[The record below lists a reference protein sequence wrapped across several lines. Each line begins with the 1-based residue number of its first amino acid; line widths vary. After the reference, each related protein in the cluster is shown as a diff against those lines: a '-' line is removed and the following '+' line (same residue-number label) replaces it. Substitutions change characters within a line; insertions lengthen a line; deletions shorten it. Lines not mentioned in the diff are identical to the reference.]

1 MTEQTKYPAKVG
13 FWRNSDNNLRSS
25 IQGLDEEQLALLQSL
40 KKGDR
45 LVLWQVKASEGD
57 SRVPALELKILVNRD
72 PV

>member
-1 MTEQTKYPAKVG
+1 MSEQKYPAKVG

-25 IQGLDEEQLALLQSL
+25 IQGLDKEQVALLQSL
-40 KKGDR
+40 KEGDR

-57 SRVPALELKILVNRD
+57 SRVPSLELKILVNRD